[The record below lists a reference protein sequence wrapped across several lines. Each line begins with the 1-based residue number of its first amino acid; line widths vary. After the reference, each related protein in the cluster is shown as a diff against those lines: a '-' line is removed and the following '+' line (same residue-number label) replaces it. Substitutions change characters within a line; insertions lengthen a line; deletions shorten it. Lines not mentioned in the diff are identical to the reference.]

1 MYDEIEFFFTT
12 DKSHDDTSKPLH
24 AAGLSATV
32 ISLNGANT
40 FALDQTMVQS
50 ISMEKPVAKKIQQLS
65 EQKDIYIEFFT
76 NNGIYSKSRSY
87 FVEVMV
93 DVMKTANP
101 EVPETRIREDAKQRL
116 QDEQV
121 TFIENYDDL
130 YTMEDLEIYKI
141 LGFSLEKEKITHIHN

>member
-1 MYDEIEFFFTT
+1 
-12 DKSHDDTSKPLH
+12 
-24 AAGLSATV
+24 
-32 ISLNGANT
+32 
-40 FALDQTMVQS
+40 
-50 ISMEKPVAKKIQQLS
+50 MEKHVDKKIQQLA
-65 EQKDIYIEFFT
+65 EQEDIYIEFFT

-101 EVPETRIREDAKQRL
+101 EVPETKIREDAKQRL

-121 TFIENYDDL
+121 TFIESFEAL

-141 LGFSLEKEKITHIHN
+141 LGILLEKEKITDNQKQLTEE